1 MDSIEIFWN
10 GINPVVINIGFVVL
24 GFFFHAYLTR
34 TNAVAASHRGSV
46 ILDEAKKQAEAIRHE
61 ADVHAREEL
70 LKAREQAE
78 KNMEQKR
85 QSIIALEDRVLAR
98 EKDIARKLELLEGKD
113 RTLTEKIDSAEQL
126 NEDLKTRQKELKDR
140 IDEESRRIQEVSNLS
155 KEDARKLIM
164 DRMEKELEGEISGL
178 IRQQQKRIYEQARAE
193 ARDVICTAIERYAGE
208 HVGNV
213 TVTQVALPSE
223 DMKGRLIGKEGRN
236 FKSFE
241 MESGVNLI
249 IDETPGMVQLSSF
262 DPVRREVARVALEK
276 LLADGRI
283 HPASIEETVKKTRT
297 EVDEIIRQ
305 AGEDALYKLGISG
318 VAPELVKILGRLK
331 YRTSYKQNVLDHSME
346 MASLM
351 AMMAADLD
359 LDVNLAKRVGL
370 FHDLGKA
377 VDHEVEGSHAVIGA
391 NLLRKYGEV
400 PLVYNAVAA
409 HHDDIEKSSVYA
421 VLASAAD
428 AMTAARPGARMDTT
442 DLYFQRLDKLE
453 KIAMSFKG
461 VEKCYAIQAGRELRV
476 MVEGS
481 QVDDARALI
490 LAREIA
496 TRIQNEVK
504 YPGQVKVTVIR
515 ETRAIE
521 YAK

>member
-1 MDSIEIFWN
+1 MDHIELWWSGVQTIIVN
-10 GINPVVINIGFVVL
+10 VGFVIL
-24 GFFFHAYLTR
+24 GFFFNAYLNR
-34 TNAVAASHRGSV
+34 TNAVAASQRGTV
-46 ILDEAKKQAEAIRHE
+46 ILDDARRQAEAIKHE
-61 ADVHAREEL
+61 GNVSAREEV

-78 KNMEQKR
+78 KNLEQKR
-85 QSIIALEDRVLAR
+85 QSIIALEDRVVAR
-98 EKDIARKLELLEGKD
+98 EKDISRKLELLETKD
-113 RTLTEKIDSAEQL
+113 HTLTEKLDKAEKQ
-126 NEDLKTRQKELKDR
+126 NEELKALQKELTGR
-140 IDEESRRIQEVSNLS
+140 IDEGTRRIQEAASLS

-164 DRMEKELEGEISGL
+164 DQMEKELEGEISGL
-178 IRQQQKRIYEQARAE
+178 IRHQQKAAFEKAREE
-193 ARDVICTAIERYAGE
+193 ARDIVCTAIERYAGE
-208 HVGNV
+208 HVSNI
-213 TVTQVALPSE
+213 TVTQVTLPSD

-236 FKSFE
+236 FRSFE

-249 IDETPGMVQLSSF
+249 IDETPGFVQLSSF

-276 LLADGRI
+276 LVTDGRI
-283 HPASIEETVKKTRT
+283 HPASIEETIKKTRS
-297 EVDEIIRQ
+297 EIDEIIRQ
-305 AGEDALYKLGISG
+305 AGEDALYKLGIPG

-331 YRTSYKQNVLDHSME
+331 YRTSYKQNVLDHSIE

-351 AMMAADLD
+351 GMMAADLD
-359 LDVNLAKRVGL
+359 LDVALAKRVGI

-409 HHDDIEKSSVYA
+409 HHDEVEKSSVYA

-442 DLYFQRLDKLE
+442 DLYFQRLEKLE
-453 KIAMSFKG
+453 KIATSFQG
-461 VEKCYAIQAGRELRV
+461 VDKCYAIQAGRELRV

-481 QVDDARALI
+481 QVNDARALI

-496 TRIQNEVK
+496 NRIQNEVK
-504 YPGQVKVTVIR
+504 YPGQIKVTVIR

>member
-1 MDSIEIFWN
+1 MDSIEILWN
-10 GINPVVINIGFVVL
+10 GLNPVVINLSFVVL
-24 GFFFHAYLTR
+24 GFFFNAYLTR
-34 TNAVAASHRGSV
+34 TNAVAASHRGAA
-46 ILDEAKKQAEAIRHE
+46 ILEEARKQAESIIHE
-61 ADVHAREEL
+61 GNVSAREEV
-70 LKAREQAE
+70 LKVRERAEREQE
-78 KNMEQKR
+78 TKR
-85 QSIIALEDRVLAR
+85 QSIIALEDRVVAR
-98 EKDIARKLELLEGKD
+98 EKDISRKLELLEAKD
-113 RTLTEKIDSAEQL
+113 RTLTEKLDKSVLQ
-126 NEDLKTRQKELKDR
+126 NEELKALQKELKDSIEKENR
-140 IDEESRRIQEVSNLS
+140 QIQEAASLS

-164 DRMEKELEGEISGL
+164 DQMEKELEGEISGL
-178 IRQQQKRIYEQARAE
+178 IRHQQKEVYERARAE
-193 ARDVICTAIERYAGE
+193 ARDVVCTAIERYAGE
-208 HVGNV
+208 HVSNI
-213 TVTQVALPSE
+213 TATQVALPSE

-236 FKSFE
+236 FRSFE

-249 IDETPGMVQLSSF
+249 IDETPGFVQLSSF
-262 DPVRREVARVALEK
+262 DPVRREVARIALEK
-276 LLADGRI
+276 LMADGRI
-283 HPASIEETVKKTRT
+283 HPASIEETLKKTRT
-297 EVDEIIRQ
+297 EIDEIIRQ

-331 YRTSYKQNVLDHSME
+331 YRTSYKQNVLDHSIE

-351 AMMAADLD
+351 SMMAADLG
-359 LDVNLAKRVGL
+359 LDTALAKRVGI

-409 HHDDIEKSSVYA
+409 HHEDVEKSSVYA
-421 VLASAAD
+421 VLAAAAD

-461 VEKCYAIQAGRELRV
+461 VDKCYAIQAGRELRV
-476 MVEGS
+476 MVEGEK
-481 QVDDARALI
+481 VDDARALI

-496 TRIQNEVK
+496 NRIQDEVK
-504 YPGQVKVTVIR
+504 YPGQIKVTVIR

>member
-1 MDSIEIFWN
+1 MESFEIFWN

-24 GFFFHAYLTR
+24 GFFFNAYLSR
-34 TNAVAASHRGSV
+34 ANAVAASQRGAV
-46 ILDEAKKQAEAIRHE
+46 IMDEARKKAEAIIHE
-61 ADVHAREEL
+61 GNVSAREEV
-70 LKAREQAE
+70 LKARERAE
-78 KNMEQKR
+78 KEQEAKR
-85 QSIIALEDRVLAR
+85 QSIIALEDRVIAR
-98 EKDIARKLELLEGKD
+98 EKDISRKLELLETKD
-113 RTLTEKIDSAEQL
+113 HILAEKLDKAEQQ
-126 NEDLKTRQKELKDR
+126 NEDLKAKQAELKSR
-140 IDEESRRIQEVSNLS
+140 IEEAARRIQEVGSLS

-164 DRMEKELEGEISGL
+164 EQTEKELESEISGL
-178 IRQQQKRIYEQARAE
+178 IRLQQKAVHEHAKAE
-193 ARDVICTAIERYAGE
+193 ACSLICTAIERYAGD
-208 HVGNV
+208 HVSNI
-213 TVTQVALPSE
+213 TVTQVAIPSE

-249 IDETPGMVQLSSF
+249 IDETPGIVQVSSF

-276 LLADGRI
+276 LMADGRI
-283 HPASIEETVKKTRT
+283 HPASIEETVKKTRS

-318 VAPELVKILGRLK
+318 VAPELVKVLGKLK
-331 YRTSYKQNVLDHSME
+331 YRTSYKQNVLDHSVE
-346 MASLM
+346 MAWLM
-351 AMMAADLD
+351 SMMAADLD
-359 LDVNLAKRVGL
+359 LDVDLAKRVGI

-377 VDHEVEGSHAVIGA
+377 VDHEIEGSHASIGA

-400 PLVYNAVAA
+400 PLVYNAVAS
-409 HHDDIEKSSVYA
+409 HHEEVEKSSVYA

-442 DLYFQRLDKLE
+442 DLYLQRLE
-453 KIAMSFKG
+453 KIEKIAGSFKG

-476 MVEGS
+476 MVEGDK
-481 QVDDARALI
+481 VDDARTLI

-496 TRIQNEVK
+496 NRIQDEVK

>member
-1 MDSIEIFWN
+1 MESFEVFWN
-10 GINPVVINIGFVVL
+10 GINPVVINIGFVIL
-24 GFFFHAYLTR
+24 GFFFNAYLSR
-34 TNAVAASHRGSV
+34 ANAMAASQRGAV
-46 ILDEAKKQAEAIRHE
+46 IMDEARQRAEAIIHE
-61 ADVHAREEL
+61 GNVSAREEV
-70 LKAREQAE
+70 LKVRERAE
-78 KNMEQKR
+78 KEQEAKR

-98 EKDIARKLELLEGKD
+98 EKDISRKLDLLETKD
-113 RTLTEKIDSAEQL
+113 HALTEKLDKAEQQ
-126 NEDLKTRQKELKDR
+126 NEDLKTKQTELKSC
-140 IDEESRRIQEVSNLS
+140 IEEAARRIQEAGSLS

-164 DRMEKELEGEISGL
+164 DQTEKELESEISGL
-178 IRQQQKRIYEQARAE
+178 IRHQQKTIYEQTRAE
-193 ARDVICTAIERYAGE
+193 ARDLICTAIERYAGD
-208 HVGNV
+208 HVSNI

-262 DPVRREVARVALEK
+262 APVRREVARVALER
-276 LLADGRI
+276 LMADGRI
-283 HPASIEETVKKTRT
+283 HPASIEETIKKTRS
-297 EVDEIIRQ
+297 EIDEIIRQ
-305 AGEDALYKLGISG
+305 AGEDALYKLSISG
-318 VAPELVKILGRLK
+318 VAPELVKVLGQLK
-331 YRTSYKQNVLDHSME
+331 YRTSYKQNVLDHSIE

-359 LDVNLAKRVGL
+359 LDVDLAKRVGI

-377 VDHEVEGSHAVIGA
+377 VDHEVEGSHAAIGA

-409 HHDDIEKSSVYA
+409 HHEEVEKTSVYA

-428 AMTAARPGARMDTT
+428 AMTAARPGARIDTT
-442 DLYFQRLDKLE
+442 DLYLQRLE
-453 KIAMSFKG
+453 KIEKIANSFKG

-476 MVEGS
+476 MVEGDK
-481 QVDDARALI
+481 VDDAGALI

-496 TRIQNEVK
+496 NRIQDEVK

>member
-1 MDSIEIFWN
+1 MESFEIFWN

-61 ADVHAREEL
+61 ADVAAREEI
-70 LKAREQAE
+70 LKVRERSE
-78 KNMEQKR
+78 KEQETKR
-85 QSIIALEDRVLAR
+85 QSIIALEDRVVAR
-98 EKDIARKLELLEGKD
+98 EKDISRKLELLEAKD
-113 RTLTEKIDSAEQL
+113 RTLAEKLDKAEQQ
-126 NEDLKTRQKELKDR
+126 NEDLKAKQLELKAR
-140 IDEESRRIQEVSNLS
+140 IEEENHRIQEVAALS

-164 DRMEKELEGEISGL
+164 DQMEKALEGEVSGL
-178 IRQQQKRIYEQARAE
+178 IRQQQKKIYEQARAE
-193 ARDVICTAIERYAGE
+193 ARDVVVSAIERYAGD
-208 HVGNV
+208 HVSNV
-213 TVTQVALPSE
+213 TVTQVAIPSE

-249 IDETPGMVQLSSF
+249 IDETPGIVQLSSF

-276 LLADGRI
+276 LMADGRI

-318 VAPELVKILGRLK
+318 VAPELVKVLGRLK
-331 YRTSYKQNVLDHSME
+331 YRTSYKQNVLDHSVE

-359 LDVNLAKRVGL
+359 LDVDLAKRVGI

-377 VDHEVEGSHAVIGA
+377 LDHEIEGSHAAIGA

-400 PLVYNAVAA
+400 PLVYNAVAS
-409 HHDDIEKSSVYA
+409 HHEEVEKSSVYA

-442 DLYFQRLDKLE
+442 DLYLQRLDKLE

-461 VEKCYAIQAGRELRV
+461 VDKCYAIQAGRELRV
-476 MVEGS
+476 IVEGDK
-481 QVDDARALI
+481 VDDARALI

-496 TRIQNEVK
+496 NRIQTEVK

>member
-1 MDSIEIFWN
+1 MDSFEVFWN
-10 GINPVVINIGFVVL
+10 GINPVVINVGFVIL

-46 ILDEAKKQAEAIRHE
+46 ILDEARKQAESIKHE
-61 ADVHAREEL
+61 AEVSAREEVL
-70 LKAREQAE
+70 TARERAE
-78 KNMEQKR
+78 KSLDQKR
-85 QSIIALEDRVLAR
+85 QSIIQLEDRVVAR
-98 EKDIARKLELLEGKD
+98 EKDISRKLELLESKD
-113 RTLTEKIDSAEQL
+113 RALTGKLDRAGEQ
-126 NEDLKTRQKELKDR
+126 NEELKAQQAELKKL
-140 IDEESRRIQEVSNLS
+140 IEEETRRIQDVGNLS

-164 DRMEKELEGEISGL
+164 GQMETELESEISGL
-178 IRQQQKRIYEQARAE
+178 IRQQQKKIYEQARAE
-193 ARDVICTAIERYAGE
+193 ARDVVVSAIERYAGE
-208 HVGNV
+208 HVSNV
-213 TVTQVALPSE
+213 TVTQVAIPSE

-249 IDETPGMVQLSSF
+249 IDETPGIVQLSSF

-276 LLADGRI
+276 LMADGRI

-318 VAPELVKILGRLK
+318 VAPELVKVLGRLK
-331 YRTSYKQNVLDHSME
+331 YRTSYKQNVLDHSVE

-359 LDVNLAKRVGL
+359 LDVDLAKRVGM

-377 VDHEVEGSHAVIGA
+377 LDHDLEGSHAAIGA

-400 PLVYNAVAA
+400 PLVYNAVAS
-409 HHDDIEKSSVYA
+409 HHEEVEKSSVYA

-428 AMTAARPGARMDTT
+428 AITAARPGARMDTT
-442 DLYFQRLDKLE
+442 DLYLQRLDKLE
-453 KIAMSFKG
+453 KIATSFKG
-461 VEKCYAIQAGRELRV
+461 VDKCYAIQAGRELRV
-476 MVEGS
+476 IVEGDK
-481 QVDDARALI
+481 VDDARALI

-496 TRIQNEVK
+496 GRIQTEVK

>member
-1 MDSIEIFWN
+1 MESFEIFWN
-10 GINPVVINIGFVVL
+10 GINPVVINIGFVIL
-24 GFFFHAYLTR
+24 GFFFNAYLNR
-34 TNAVAASHRGSV
+34 TNAVAASQRGAV
-46 ILDEAKKQAEAIRHE
+46 ILDEARKKAEAITHE
-61 ADVHAREEL
+61 AEVAAREEL
-70 LKAREQAE
+70 LKARERVE
-78 KNMEQKR
+78 KEQETKR
-85 QSIIALEDRVLAR
+85 QSIIQLEDRVVAR
-98 EKDIARKLELLEGKD
+98 EKDISRKLELLENKD
-113 RTLTEKIDSAEQL
+113 HALTEKLDKAERQ
-126 NEDLKTRQKELKDR
+126 NEELKAQQTELKNR
-140 IDEESRRIQEVSNLS
+140 IEEENRRIQEAANLS

-164 DRMEKELEGEISGL
+164 DQMEKELETEISGL
-178 IRQQQKRIYEQARAE
+178 IRQQQKKIYEQARAE
-193 ARDVICTAIERYAGE
+193 ARDVVVSAIERYAGE
-208 HVGNV
+208 HVSNV
-213 TVTQVALPSE
+213 TVTQVAIPSE

-241 MESGVNLI
+241 TESGVNLI

-276 LLADGRI
+276 LMADGRI

-297 EVDEIIRQ
+297 EIDEIIRQ

-318 VAPELVKILGRLK
+318 VAPEIVKVLGRLK
-331 YRTSYKQNVLDHSME
+331 YRTSYKQNVLDHSVE

-359 LDVNLAKRVGL
+359 LDVDLAKRVGM

-377 VDHEVEGSHAVIGA
+377 LDHDMEGSHAEIGA

-400 PLVYNAVAA
+400 PLVYNAVAS
-409 HHDDIEKSSVYA
+409 HHEEVEKSSVYA

-442 DLYFQRLDKLE
+442 ELYLQRLDKLE
-453 KIAMSFKG
+453 KIALSYKG
-461 VEKCYAIQAGRELRV
+461 VDKCYAIQAGRELRV
-476 MVEGS
+476 IVEGDK
-481 QVDDARALI
+481 VDDARAII

-496 TRIQNEVK
+496 NRIQTEVK

>member
-1 MDSIEIFWN
+1 MDSIEIWFS
-10 GINPVVINIGFVVL
+10 GIQTFVINICFVIL

-34 TNAVAASHRGSV
+34 TNAVAASQRGAV
-46 ILDEAKKQAEAIRHE
+46 ILDEAKKKAESIKHE
-61 ADVHAREEL
+61 ANVSAREEV
-70 LKAREQAE
+70 LKARERAE
-78 KNMEQKR
+78 KEQETKR
-85 QSIIALEDRVLAR
+85 QSIIALEDRVVAR
-98 EKDIARKLELLEGKD
+98 EKDISRKLELLDAKD
-113 RTLTEKIDSAEQL
+113 RVLTEKVEKAEQQ
-126 NEDLKTRQKELKDR
+126 NEELKTKQLELKNL
-140 IDEESRRIQEVSNLS
+140 IETENRRIQEVASLS
-155 KEDARKLIM
+155 KEDARKMIM
-164 DRMEKELEGEISGL
+164 DQMEKELEGEISGL
-178 IRQQQKRIYEQARAE
+178 IRHQQKEIYERARAE
-193 ARDVICTAIERYAGE
+193 ARDIVCTAIERYAGE
-208 HVGNV
+208 HVSNI

-236 FKSFE
+236 FRSFE

-276 LLADGRI
+276 LMADGRI
-283 HPASIEETVKKTRT
+283 HPASIEETIKKTRG
-297 EVDEIIRQ
+297 EIDEIIRQ

-331 YRTSYKQNVLDHSME
+331 YRTSYKQNVLDHSVE

-351 AMMAADLD
+351 GMMAADLG
-359 LDVNLAKRVGL
+359 LDVQLAKRVGI

-409 HHDDIEKSSVYA
+409 HHEDIEKSSVYA

-453 KIAMSFKG
+453 KIALSFTG

-476 MVEGS
+476 MVENS
-481 QVDDARALI
+481 KVDDARALI

-496 TRIQNEVK
+496 NRIQDEVK

>member
-1 MDSIEIFWN
+1 MESFEVFWN
-10 GINPVVINIGFVVL
+10 GINPVVINVGFVIL
-24 GFFFHAYLTR
+24 GFFFNAYLSR
-34 TNAVAASHRGSV
+34 TNAMAASQRGAV
-46 ILDEAKKQAEAIRHE
+46 IMDEARKRAEAIVHE
-61 ADVHAREEL
+61 GHVSAREEV
-70 LKAREQAE
+70 LKVREQAE
-78 KNMEQKR
+78 KEQETKR
-85 QSIIALEDRVLAR
+85 QSIIALEDRVIAR
-98 EKDIARKLELLEGKD
+98 EKDISRKLELLETKD
-113 RTLTEKIDSAEQL
+113 RALTEKLEKAEQQ
-126 NEDLKTRQKELKDR
+126 NEDLKTKQMELKGC
-140 IDEESRRIQEVSNLS
+140 IEEATRRIQEAGTLS

-164 DRMEKELEGEISGL
+164 DQMEKELEGEISGL
-178 IRQQQKRIYEQARAE
+178 IRQQQKTVHDQARAE
-193 ARDVICTAIERYAGE
+193 ARDLVSTAIERYAAE
-208 HVGNV
+208 HVSNI

-276 LLADGRI
+276 LMADGRI
-283 HPASIEETVKKTRT
+283 HPASIEETVKKTR
-297 EVDEIIRQ
+297 EEIDEIIRQ

-318 VAPELVKILGRLK
+318 VAPELVKILGQLK
-331 YRTSYKQNVLDHSME
+331 YRTSYKQNVLDHSVE
-346 MASLM
+346 MAWLM
-351 AMMAADLD
+351 SMMAADLD
-359 LDVNLAKRVGL
+359 LDVNLAKRIGI

-377 VDHEVEGSHAVIGA
+377 VDHEVEGSHAAIGA

-400 PLVYNAVAA
+400 PLVYNSVAS
-409 HHDDIEKSSVYA
+409 HHEEVEKSSVYA

-428 AMTAARPGARMDTT
+428 AMTAARPGARIDTT
-442 DLYFQRLDKLE
+442 DMYLQRLE
-453 KIAMSFKG
+453 KIEKIANSFKG

-476 MVEGS
+476 MVES
-481 QVDDARALI
+481 DKVDDARALI

-496 TRIQNEVK
+496 NRIQDEVK

>member
-1 MDSIEIFWN
+1 MQDFVLS
-10 GINPVVINIGFVVL
+10 IGFVIL

-34 TNAVAASHRGSV
+34 TNAVAASHRGAV
-46 ILDEAKKQAEAIRHE
+46 ILEEAKKQAEAIKHE
-61 ADVHAREEL
+61 ADVNAREEV
-70 LKAREQAE
+70 LKARERAE
-78 KNMEQKR
+78 REQETKR
-85 QSIIALEDRVLAR
+85 QSIIALEDRVVAR
-98 EKDIARKLELLEGKD
+98 EKDISRKLELLEAKD
-113 RTLTEKIDSAEQL
+113 RALTEKIDKAERQ
-126 NEDLKTRQKELKDR
+126 NEDLKAQQAELKSR
-140 IDEESRRIQEVSNLS
+140 IEEETRRVQEAGNLS
-155 KEDARKLIM
+155 REDARKLIM
-164 DRMEKELEGEISGL
+164 EQMEKELESEISGL
-178 IRQQQKRIYEQARAE
+178 IRHQQKTVYEQVRAE
-193 ARDVICTAIERYAGE
+193 ARDLICTAIERYAGE
-208 HVGNV
+208 HVSNI
-213 TVTQVALPSE
+213 TVTQVAIPSE

-249 IDETPGMVQLSSF
+249 VDETPGMVQLSSF

-276 LLADGRI
+276 LIADGRI

-331 YRTSYKQNVLDHSME
+331 YRTSYKQNVLDHSIE

-351 AMMAADLD
+351 AMMAADLG
-359 LDVNLAKRVGL
+359 LDVDLARRVGI

-391 NLLRKYGEV
+391 NLLRKYGEA
-400 PLVYNAVAA
+400 PLIYNAVAA
-409 HHDDIEKSSVYA
+409 HHDDVEKNSVYA

-453 KIAMSFKG
+453 KIATSFKG
-461 VEKCYAIQAGRELRV
+461 VDKCYAIQAGRELRV
-476 MVEGS
+476 IVEGDK
-481 QVDDARALI
+481 VDDARALI

-496 TRIQNEVK
+496 NRIQTEVK

>member
-1 MDSIEIFWN
+1 MDSIEILWN
-10 GINPVVINIGFVVL
+10 GLNPVVINVGFVVL
-24 GFFFHAYLTR
+24 GFFFNAYLTR
-34 TNAVAASHRGSV
+34 TNAVAASHRGSA
-46 ILDEAKKQAEAIRHE
+46 IMDDARKKAEAIIHE
-61 ADVHAREEL
+61 GNVSAREEV
-70 LKAREQAE
+70 LKARERIE
-78 KNMEQKR
+78 KEQETKR
-85 QSIIALEDRVLAR
+85 QSIIALEDRVVAR
-98 EKDIARKLELLEGKD
+98 EKDISRKLELLEVKE
-113 RTLTEKIDSAEQL
+113 RTLTEKIDKAVQQ
-126 NEDLKTRQKELKDR
+126 NEELKTQQKELKDR
-140 IDEESRRIQEVSNLS
+140 IEEENRRIQEVASLS

-164 DRMEKELEGEISGL
+164 EQMEKELEGEISGL
-178 IRQQQKRIYEQARAE
+178 IRHQQKEIYEKARAE
-193 ARDVICTAIERYAGE
+193 ARDIVCTAIERYAGE
-208 HVGNV
+208 HVSNV
-213 TVTQVALPSE
+213 TVTQVAIPSE

-262 DPVRREVARVALEK
+262 DPVRREVARVALER
-276 LLADGRI
+276 LMEDGRI
-283 HPASIEETVKKTRT
+283 HPASIEEMVKKANA
-297 EVDEIIRQ
+297 EIGEIIRQ
-305 AGEDALYKLGISG
+305 SGEEALYKLGISG

-331 YRTSYKQNVLDHSME
+331 YRTSYKQNVLDHSVE

-351 AMMAADLD
+351 GMMAADLG
-359 LDVNLAKRVGL
+359 LDVQLAKRVGI

-409 HHDDIEKSSVYA
+409 HHDDVEKSSVYA

-453 KIAMSFKG
+453 KIALSFKG

-476 MVEGS
+476 MVEGAK
-481 QVDDARALI
+481 VDDARSLI

-496 TRIQNEVK
+496 NRIQSEVK

>member
-1 MDSIEIFWN
+1 MDSIEILWN
-10 GINPVVINIGFVVL
+10 GLNPVVINVGFVVL
-24 GFFFHAYLTR
+24 GFFFNAYLTR
-34 TNAVAASHRGSV
+34 TNAVAASHRGSA
-46 ILDEAKKQAEAIRHE
+46 IMDEARKKAEAIIHE
-61 ADVHAREEL
+61 GNVSAREEV
-70 LKAREQAE
+70 LKARERIE
-78 KNMEQKR
+78 KEQETKR
-85 QSIIALEDRVLAR
+85 QSIIALEDRVVAR
-98 EKDIARKLELLEGKD
+98 EKDISRKLELLEVKE
-113 RTLTEKIDSAEQL
+113 RTLTEKIDKAVQQ
-126 NEDLKTRQKELKDR
+126 NEELKTQQKELKDR
-140 IDEESRRIQEVSNLS
+140 IEEENRRIQEVASLS

-164 DRMEKELEGEISGL
+164 EQMEKELEGEISGL
-178 IRQQQKRIYEQARAE
+178 IRHQQKEIYEKARAE
-193 ARDVICTAIERYAGE
+193 ARDIVCTAIERYAGE
-208 HVGNV
+208 HVSNV
-213 TVTQVALPSE
+213 TVTQVAIPSE

-262 DPVRREVARVALEK
+262 DPVRREVARVALER
-276 LLADGRI
+276 LMEDGRI
-283 HPASIEETVKKTRT
+283 HPASIEEMVKKANA
-297 EVDEIIRQ
+297 EIGEIIRQ
-305 AGEDALYKLGISG
+305 SGEEALYKLGISG

-331 YRTSYKQNVLDHSME
+331 YRTSYKQNVLDHSIE

-351 AMMAADLD
+351 GMMAADLG
-359 LDVNLAKRVGL
+359 LDVQLAKRVGI

-409 HHDDIEKSSVYA
+409 HHDDVEKSSVYA

-453 KIAMSFKG
+453 KIALSFKG

-476 MVEGS
+476 MVEGAK
-481 QVDDARALI
+481 VDDARSLI

-496 TRIQNEVK
+496 NRIQSEVK

>member
-1 MDSIEIFWN
+1 MDSIEIWLSSVQGFIVN
-10 GINPVVINIGFVVL
+10 VGFVIL
-24 GFFFHAYLTR
+24 GFFFNAYLNR
-34 TNAVAASHRGSV
+34 TNAVAASHRGSA
-46 ILDEAKKQAEAIRHE
+46 IMDEARKQAEAIIHE
-61 ADVHAREEL
+61 GNVSAREEV
-70 LKAREQAE
+70 LKARERIE
-78 KNMEQKR
+78 KEQETKR
-85 QSIIALEDRVLAR
+85 QSIIALEDRVVAR
-98 EKDIARKLELLEGKD
+98 EKDISRKLEMLETKD
-113 RTLTEKIDSAEQL
+113 RTLTEKLDKAVQQ
-126 NEDLKTRQKELKDR
+126 NEELKALQKELKDSIEKETR
-140 IDEESRRIQEVSNLS
+140 QIQEAANLS
-155 KEDARKLIM
+155 REDARKLIM
-164 DRMEKELEGEISGL
+164 EQMEKELEGEISGL
-178 IRQQQKRIYEQARAE
+178 IRHQQKEVYEKAKAE
-193 ARDVICTAIERYAGE
+193 ARDVVCTAIERYAGE
-208 HVGNV
+208 HVSNI

-241 MESGVNLI
+241 TESGVNLI

-262 DPVRREVARVALEK
+262 DPVRREVARVALER
-276 LLADGRI
+276 LMEDGRI
-283 HPASIEETVKKTRT
+283 HPASIEEMVKKANT
-297 EVDEIIRQ
+297 EIEEIIRQ
-305 AGEDALYKLGISG
+305 SGEEALYKLGISG

-351 AMMAADLD
+351 GMMAADLG
-359 LDVNLAKRVGL
+359 LDVQLAKRVGI

-409 HHDDIEKSSVYA
+409 HHDDVEKSSVYA
-421 VLASAAD
+421 VLAAAAD

-461 VEKCYAIQAGRELRV
+461 VDKCYAIQAGRELRV
-476 MVEGS
+476 MVEGTK
-481 QVDDARALI
+481 VDDARALI

-496 TRIQNEVK
+496 NRIQSEVK

>member
-1 MDSIEIFWN
+1 MESFEIFWN
-10 GINPVVINIGFVVL
+10 GINPIVINVGFIVL

-34 TNAVAASHRGSV
+34 TNAVAASHRGSA
-46 ILDEAKKQAEAIRHE
+46 IMEEAKKQAASIKHE
-61 ADVHAREEL
+61 ANVSAREEV
-70 LKAREQAE
+70 LKARERAE
-78 KNMEQKR
+78 KEQETKR
-85 QSIIALEDRVLAR
+85 QSIIALEDRVVAR
-98 EKDIARKLELLEGKD
+98 EKDISRKLELLDVKD
-113 RTLTEKIDSAEQL
+113 HVLSAKLDKAEEQ
-126 NEDLKTRQKELKDR
+126 NDDLKTKQLELKAR
-140 IDEESRRIQEVSNLS
+140 IEEETRRIQEVGALS
-155 KEDARKLIM
+155 KENARKLIM
-164 DRMEKELEGEISGL
+164 DQTEEELESEISGL
-178 IRQQQKRIYEQARAE
+178 IRSQQKKIYEQARDE
-193 ARDVICTAIERYAGE
+193 ARDVICSAIERYAGD
-208 HVGNV
+208 HVSNI
-213 TVTQVALPSE
+213 TVTQVAIPSE

-276 LLADGRI
+276 LMADGRI

-318 VAPELVKILGRLK
+318 VDPELVKVLGRLK
-331 YRTSYKQNVLDHSME
+331 YRTSYKQNVLDHSIE

-359 LDVNLAKRVGL
+359 LDVDLAKRVGI

-377 VDHEVEGSHAVIGA
+377 LDHDVEGSHAAIGA
-391 NLLRKYGEV
+391 NLLRKYGEI

-409 HHDDIEKSSVYA
+409 HHEEVEKSSVYA

-428 AMTAARPGARMDTT
+428 AMTAARPGARIDTT
-442 DLYFQRLDKLE
+442 DLYLQRLDKLE
-453 KIAMSFKG
+453 KIALSFKG

-476 MVEGS
+476 MVEGDK
-481 QVDDARALI
+481 VDDARALI
-490 LAREIA
+490 VAREIA
-496 TRIQNEVK
+496 NRIQAEVK

>member
-1 MDSIEIFWN
+1 MEILETLWN
-10 GINPVVINIGFVVL
+10 GINPAVISTGFVAL
-24 GFFFHAYLTR
+24 GFFFHAYLMR
-34 TNAVAASHRGSV
+34 SNAVAASQRGSV
-46 ILDEAKKQAEAIRHE
+46 ILDEAKKQAEAIKHE
-61 ADVHAREEL
+61 ADVSAREEL

-78 KNMEQKR
+78 KEQDARR
-85 QSIIALEDRVLAR
+85 QSIIAMEDRVTAR
-98 EKDIARKLELLEGKD
+98 ERDVSRKLELLEAKD
-113 RTLTEKIDSAEQL
+113 RTLDEKLEKADEQTEA
-126 NEDLKTRQKELKDR
+126 LKTKQAELKEL
-140 IDEESRRIQEVSNLS
+140 IEAENLRIQAVAALS

-164 DRMEKELEGEISGL
+164 DQMEKALESELSGL
-178 IRQQQKRIYEQARAE
+178 IRQQQKRIHEQARTE
-193 ARDVICTAIERYAGE
+193 ARDIVVTAIQRYAGE
-208 HVGNV
+208 HVSNV
-213 TVTQVALPSE
+213 TVTQVAIPSD

-241 MESGVNLI
+241 MEAGVNLI
-249 IDETPGMVQLSSF
+249 VDETPGIVQLSSF

-276 LLADGRI
+276 LMADGRI
-283 HPASIEETVKKTRT
+283 HPASIEETIKKTRT
-297 EVDEIIRQ
+297 EIDEIIRQ

-318 VAPELVKILGRLK
+318 AAPELVKVLGRLK
-331 YRTSYKQNVLDHSME
+331 YRTSYKQNVLDHSIE

-351 AMMAADLD
+351 GMMAADLD
-359 LDVNLAKRVGL
+359 LDIDLAKRVGI

-377 VDHEVEGSHAVIGA
+377 LDHEVEGSHAEIGA

-409 HHDDIEKSSVYA
+409 HHDEVEKSSVYA

-442 DLYFQRLDKLE
+442 ELYLQRLDKIE

-461 VEKCYAIQAGRELRV
+461 IDKCYAIQAGRELRV
-476 MVEGS
+476 IVDS
-481 QVDDARALI
+481 NKVDDARALI
-490 LAREIA
+490 VAREIA
-496 TRIQNEVK
+496 NRIQAEVR

>member
-1 MDSIEIFWN
+1 MDEIEIFLN
-10 GINPVVINIGFVVL
+10 GVNPVVINICFVTL

-46 ILDEAKKQAEAIRHE
+46 ILDQAKKEAEAIKHE
-61 ADVHAREEL
+61 ASVNAREEIITIRE
-70 LKAREQAE
+70 KAES
-78 KNMEQKR
+78 NLNDKR
-85 QSIIALEDRVLAR
+85 QSIVALEDRVIAR
-98 EKDIARKLELLEGKD
+98 EKDISRKLELLEAKD
-113 RTLTEKIDSAEQL
+113 RVLTEKIDRVEKQDEQL
-126 NEDLKTRQKELKDR
+126 KAQTLELKKLK
-140 IDEESRRIQEVSNLS
+140 EEENRRIQEVAGLS
-155 KEDARKLIM
+155 KEDACKRII
-164 DRMEKELEGEISGL
+164 DQTEKELEAEIGGL
-178 IRQQQKRIYEQARAE
+178 IRQQQKKVHEQARIE
-193 ARDVICTAIERYAGE
+193 ARNVVCAAIERYAGE
-208 HVGNV
+208 HVSNL
-213 TVTQVALPSE
+213 TTTLVALPSE

-249 IDETPGMVQLSSF
+249 IDETPGMVQLSCF

-283 HPASIEETVKKTRT
+283 HPASIEETIKKTRT
-297 EVDEIIRQ
+297 EIEEIIRQ

-331 YRTSYKQNVLDHSME
+331 YRTSYRQNVLEHSVE

-359 LDVNLAKRVGL
+359 LDIGLAKRVGI

-377 VDHEVEGSHAVIGA
+377 LDHDVEGSHAMIGA
-391 NLLRKYGEV
+391 NLLRKYGEQ

-409 HHDDIEKSSVYA
+409 HHDEIEKSSVYA
-421 VLASAAD
+421 VLATAAD
-428 AMTAARPGARMDTT
+428 AMTAARPGARIDTT
-442 DLYFQRLDKLE
+442 ELYLQRLDKLE

-461 VEKCYAIQAGRELRV
+461 VDKCYAIQAGRELRV
-476 MVEGS
+476 IVEG
-481 QVDDARALI
+481 DKINDAGAII
-490 LAREIA
+490 LARDIA
-496 TRIQNEVK
+496 NRIQTEVK